1 MNKKVLY
8 IIILIMLILTFIL
21 FNVSRNKSKNQKE
34 NNINITNIIKEENII
49 DNNTNLNEVE
59 NTTGEEAVNDVKTN
73 ENVSKNE
80 NENSDE
86 KSNVQENN
94 QAQNVTSSFDEN
106 SFANGHLD
114 NYPNYGE
121 QYGTIIISKIGVNAP
136 IIFGADEETIL
147 RGVGHDSGS
156 YFPGENSSIIMCE
169 HDYMNNFGRL
179 GELSNGDIIEIKT
192 NYGDFFY
199 QKYDEQVVLET
210 ETGKLPIQDNEEVLM
225 LYTCY
230 NPEKV
235 EHTPYRFVIYAKKI

>member
-34 NNINITNIIKEENII
+34 NNINIINIIKEENII
-49 DNNTNLNEVE
+49 ENNTNLNEVE
-59 NTTGEEAVNDVKTN
+59 NNTGEEAVNDVKTN
-73 ENVSKNE
+73 ENKLKNE
-80 NENSDE
+80 KDNSDE

-136 IIFGADEETIL
+136 IIFGADDETIL

-210 ETGKLPIQDNEEVLM
+210 ETGKLPIQDNEEILM

>member
-94 QAQNVTSSFDEN
+94 QAQNVTSSFDGN
-106 SFANGHLD
+106 SFTNGHLD

-210 ETGKLPIQDNEEVLM
+210 ETGKLPIQDSEEILM

>member
-8 IIILIMLILTFIL
+8 IIVLIMLILTFIL

-106 SFANGHLD
+106 SFTNGHLN

-136 IIFGADEETIL
+136 IIFGADDETIL
-147 RGVGHDSGS
+147 RGVGHDSGT

-179 GELSNGDIIEIKT
+179 GELSDGDIIEIET

-210 ETGKLPIQDNEEVLM
+210 ETGKLPIQDNEEILM

-230 NPEKV
+230 NPEKI

>member
-73 ENVSKNE
+73 ENKLKNE
-80 NENSDE
+80 KDNSDE

-136 IIFGADEETIL
+136 IIFGADDETIL

-210 ETGKLPIQDNEEVLM
+210 ETGKLPIQDNE
-225 LYTCY
+225 
-230 NPEKV
+230 
-235 EHTPYRFVIYAKKI
+235 